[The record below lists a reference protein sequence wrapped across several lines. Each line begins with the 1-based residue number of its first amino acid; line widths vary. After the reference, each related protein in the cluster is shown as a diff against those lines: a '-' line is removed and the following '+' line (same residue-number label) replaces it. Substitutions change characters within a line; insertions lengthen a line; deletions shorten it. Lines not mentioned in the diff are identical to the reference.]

1 MDRFTLDEIA
11 AEKQANEQSQSYSRS
26 TQSRSTQSRS
36 TQSRSTQSRSTQRG
50 RRLQRRAGAVSRI
63 ERQSN
68 HPSSLEPLS
77 GQYQHSSAQQ
87 QTVKKSP
94 IGIWQTAVGS
104 SFLGAALVI
113 AIWPGPFATNNTI
126 ATSHVP
132 SRTDSV
138 AVGSSRQ
145 ALISQVLSDRQA
157 RTAYLEGDF
166 EALNE
171 RLKDLGIADEAK
183 EYYLQN
189 FADEDNFKD
198 YLNRSWDEQADY
210 TGSARRF

>member
-1 MDRFTLDEIA
+1 M
-11 AEKQANEQSQSYSRS
+11 
-26 TQSRSTQSRS
+26 
-36 TQSRSTQSRSTQRG
+36 
-50 RRLQRRAGAVSRI
+50 
-63 ERQSN
+63 
-68 HPSSLEPLS
+68 
-77 GQYQHSSAQQ
+77 
-87 QTVKKSP
+87 
-94 IGIWQTAVGS
+94 
-104 SFLGAALVI
+104 I

-126 ATSHVP
+126 ATGHVP